1 MDDLSKYEALA
12 KKGPWA
18 GYWNL
23 CAAILELVA
32 TVRELRKR
40 YETKSNDMAVWKDRA
55 EVAEHEH
62 AIAAKTAEAAEAE
75 LDSYMRLHAATANI
89 VLQRAEAAEAENAK
103 LREAQKQADSFAHSA
118 MNARDETRLTQEMNR
133 KLQAELIATRNK
145 VDWLESDNAKL
156 REALSS
162 VVEWWLTEGMNQF
175 NGAPV
180 AIFKVRDALGRVRD
194 DFNLE
199 LQSLY
204 NTDHAKLRAMLEIN
218 DTLKITKHP
227 TLRRHLLTR
236 IREAIRA
243 LGKE

>member
-103 LREAQKQADSFAHSA
+103 MRELLTNWRDWWQDKPDCKPVA
-118 MNARDETRLTQEMNR
+118 MIFEKT
-133 KLQAELIATRNK
+133 
-145 VDWLESDNAKL
+145 
-156 REALSS
+156 REAL
-162 VVEWWLTEGMNQF
+162 V
-175 NGAPV
+175 
-180 AIFKVRDALGRVRD
+180 
-194 DFNLE
+194 
-199 LQSLY
+199 
-204 NTDHAKLRAMLEIN
+204 
-218 DTLKITKHP
+218 
-227 TLRRHLLTR
+227 
-236 IREAIRA
+236 
-243 LGKE
+243 KE